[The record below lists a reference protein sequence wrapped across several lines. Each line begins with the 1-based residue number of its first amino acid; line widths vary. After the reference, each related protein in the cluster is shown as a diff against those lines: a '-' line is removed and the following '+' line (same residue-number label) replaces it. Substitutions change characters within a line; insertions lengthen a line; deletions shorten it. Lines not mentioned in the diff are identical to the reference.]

1 MSPSTASPDL
11 MKRAAGLRAAE
22 DFGGAEK
29 LYRQATASAPADPEP
44 HHHLAGVLVSLQR
57 LDEAESSYRRA
68 LALAP
73 RAAATARAFAVLLLS
88 QGRYAEGFAL
98 FEARHELA
106 QMAKPALPFP
116 EWRGESVAGRK
127 LLIWPEQGMGDQ
139 IQFAR
144 FAPVLKAMGADV
156 TLICLPPLARLF
168 EASLGVRVLA
178 ARGAVDF
185 PDPDFWVMTMSLAAR
200 LGVTPQSVPN
210 EAYLKSF
217 GSPGRLPSGCRIG
230 LMTRGNPHHA
240 NDRHRSLPDDQ
251 AERLRRLSPDVIGLD
266 PAETGAKDFADTAAI
281 IDQLDLVI
289 SVDTSV
295 AHLAG
300 AMGKPCWTL
309 LPAHDVDWRWGLT
322 GDRSPWYPSMRLY
335 RQAADSWDATVS
347 VVAADAAGLLAGS
360 GEVS

>member
-1 MSPSTASPDL
+1 MIPGAASPDL
-11 MKRAAGLRAAE
+11 LKRAASLRAAE
-22 DFGGAEK
+22 DFGGAEE
-29 LYRQATASAPADPEP
+29 LYRQATTSAPADPEP

-57 LDEAESSYRRA
+57 LDEAERSYRRA

-106 QMAKPALPFP
+106 QMAKPALPYP

-178 ARGAVDF
+178 AQGAVDF

-200 LGVTPQSVPN
+200 LGVTPQTVPGA
-210 EAYLKSF
+210 AYLQAA
-217 GSPGRLPSGCRIG
+217 GSPARLPAGYRIG

-240 NDRHRSLPDDQ
+240 NDHHRSLPDDQ
-251 AERLRRLSPDVIGLD
+251 AERLRRLPANVIGLD
-266 PAETGAKDFADTAAI
+266 PAETGAKDFADTATI

-309 LPAHDVDWRWGLT
+309 LPAHNLDWRWGLT
-322 GDRSPWYPSMRLY
+322 GDRSPWYPTMRLY
-335 RQAADSWDATVS
+335 RQAAGGWDATVGE
-347 VVAADAAGLLAGS
+347 VAADVGKLLAGS
-360 GEVS
+360 RGVS

>member
-1 MSPSTASPDL
+1 MTSNAASPDL
-11 MKRAAGLRAAE
+11 LKRAAGLRAAE
-22 DFGGAEK
+22 DFAGAEK
-29 LYRQATASAPADPEP
+29 LYRLATATAPADPEP
-44 HHHLAGVLVSLQR
+44 QHHLAGVLVSLQR

-73 RAAATARAFAVLLLS
+73 GADATARAFAVLLLS

-98 FEARHELA
+98 FEARHERPE
-106 QMAKPALPFP
+106 MAKPALPYP
-116 EWRGESVAGRK
+116 EWRGESVADRK

-168 EASLGVRVLA
+168 ESSLGVRVLA
-178 ARGAVDF
+178 AQGAVDF

-200 LGVTPQSVPN
+200 LGVTPQSVPGD
-210 EAYLKSF
+210 AYLKA
-217 GSPGRLPSGCRIG
+217 PALPARLPAACNLG

-251 AERLRRLSPDVIGLD
+251 AERLRRLPANVIGLD

-309 LPAHDVDWRWGLT
+309 LPAQGVDWRWGLT

-335 RQAADSWDATVS
+335 RQSAGGWDATVS
-347 VVAADAAGLLAGS
+347 EVAADVSSLLAGS
-360 GEVS
+360 GGVS